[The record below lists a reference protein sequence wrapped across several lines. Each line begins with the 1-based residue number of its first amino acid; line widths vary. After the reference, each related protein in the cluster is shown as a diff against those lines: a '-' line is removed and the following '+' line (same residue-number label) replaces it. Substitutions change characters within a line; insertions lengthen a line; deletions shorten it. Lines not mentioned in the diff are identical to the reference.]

1 MKRTLL
7 SSAIGLAFGLVMV
20 MPLYAQQAP
29 VDASTVAPADAK
41 AKPIKATQL
50 EAITVSARRRN
61 ESLEKVP
68 VAVSA
73 FTSEDLKD
81 LQADNIDG
89 LQGAVPNMNIVQG
102 RGSSSAVNIFIRGIG
117 QPDALQTFDP
127 GVGMYVDDVYYS
139 RIQGA
144 LINLFDVERV
154 EVLRGPQGTLY
165 GKNSTGGAVKVVTKN
180 PTDTTEASVEG
191 TVGNFG
197 KYEGKFYLAG
207 RLSGPWSASIAGA
220 VTKTDGYVEDP
231 VTHHEYNDEDTKAVR
246 AKLRYH
252 ASDAFDAVLSL
263 DHTKQDTG
271 LTLGQP
277 VSALTR
283 TDFVLGPVVLLHP
296 NLDQKYNFQT
306 RTSFSPDKGQKLTH
320 EGAALALTWKLSE
333 AWNLK
338 SISAFRK
345 LDSKSYIDID
355 ASQFQLG
362 DVLVDF
368 HQKQASQELQ
378 LQYDNGS
385 NLQAIYGLY
394 YLNEKVPSHQEA
406 YANDLFSNGGVP
418 VSFLRTIDDNL
429 RTTSAAA
436 FAHVNWE
443 FVPSWT
449 LAAGVRYS
457 SDHKDYDRTTS
468 VFWNSTSL
476 YLGFI
481 PFPVLNGAPVAFNAN
496 KRWNAWTP
504 TVSLQKQFDPQTMAY
519 ISASRGFKSGGF
531 NGRAN
536 SAAETKTAE
545 YNPEYVWTYEAGLK
559 WRSADNKLQANVAAF
574 HSDYTD
580 FQARVSEI
588 QNPGSITP
596 TFAFPVL
603 NAAKLK
609 MDGIEIEA
617 AAVLGQGTRLSAQI
631 GLMNAR
637 YAKFVDAR
645 LDPAN
650 PAYNPNL
657 HKHVPFSPS
666 KTLRLAATQSFNL
679 ADGGAIT
686 LGADWSY
693 RGETWLSVDNYD
705 ALSQKAYS
713 VTGAFGIYDSANGH
727 WQLRAGV
734 RNLGDKVYKTDGQE
748 FSSVGNIRTAYYGM
762 PRNYYAS
769 VRYNF

>member
-1 MKRTLL
+1 MKRTHL
-7 SSAIGLAFGLVMV
+7 SSAIGLVLGLVLV
-20 MPLYAQQAP
+20 LPLHAQQAP
-29 VDASTVAPADAK
+29 VDAGSTAPADAQ
-41 AKPIKATQL
+41 AKPAKATQL
-50 EAITVSARRRN
+50 EEVTVSARRRD

-73 FTSEDLKD
+73 FTGEDMKD
-81 LQADNIDG
+81 LQANSIDG

-102 RGSSSAVNIFIRGIG
+102 RGSSSAANIFIRGIG

-144 LINLFDVERV
+144 LISLFDVERV

-165 GKNSTGGAVKVVTKN
+165 GKNSTGGAVKVVTRN
-180 PTDTTEASVEG
+180 PGDTTEASVEG

-197 KYEGKFYLAG
+197 KYEGKFYLGG

-220 VTKTDGYVEDP
+220 ITKTDGHVKDP
-231 VTHHEYNDEDTKAVR
+231 ATQHEYNDEDTKAVR

-263 DHTKQDTG
+263 DYTNQNTG

-283 TDFVLGPVVLLHP
+283 TDLGLGPVVLYKP
-296 NLDQKYNFQT
+296 NLDKEYNFQT
-306 RTSFSPDKGQKLTH
+306 RTSFSPDKGQKLKH
-320 EGAALALTWKLSE
+320 EGAALALNWKLSE

-345 LDSKSYIDID
+345 LDSNSYIDID

-385 NLQAIYGLY
+385 NLQAVYGLY
-394 YLNEKVPSHQEA
+394 YLRETVPSHQEA
-406 YANDLFSNGGVP
+406 YASDLFALFGTP
-418 VSFLRTIDDNL
+418 ITFLRTIDDDL
-429 RTTSAAA
+429 TTSTYAG
-436 FAHVNWE
+436 FAHMNWE
-443 FVPSWT
+443 FVPRWT

-468 VFWNSTSL
+468 TFW
-476 YLGFI
+476 GQ
-481 PFPVLNGAPVAFNAN
+481 PFAAINETVAFNAS

-504 TVSLQKQFDPQTMAY
+504 TISLQKQMDPQTMLY
-519 ISASRGFKSGGF
+519 VSASRGFKSGGF

-536 SAAETKTAE
+536 STAETKTAE

-559 WRSADNKLQANVAAF
+559 WRSADNKLQANIAAF

-609 MDGIEIEA
+609 MDGIEVEA

-637 YAKFVDAR
+637 YGRFDDAR
-645 LDPAN
+645 LDPTN
-650 PAYNPNL
+650 PVYNPNL

-666 KTLRLAATQSFNL
+666 KTVRLAATQSFNL
-679 ADGGAIT
+679 ADGGAVT

-713 VTGAFGIYDSANGH
+713 VTGVFGMYDSADGH

-762 PRNYYAS
+762 PRNYYGS